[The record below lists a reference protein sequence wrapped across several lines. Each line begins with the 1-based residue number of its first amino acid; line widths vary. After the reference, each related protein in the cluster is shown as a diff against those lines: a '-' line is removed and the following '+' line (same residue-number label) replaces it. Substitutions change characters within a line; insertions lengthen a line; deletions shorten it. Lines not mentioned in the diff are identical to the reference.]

1 MLTPTTTTVLDL
13 GATGVGYV
21 DARTILA
28 FAEAVRTTF
37 PPAEDYYLPRC
48 VCVYAVCVTHEIRQP
63 SAVGAAGWC
72 ALIGRFTSHQLRRC
86 GDSPRLGSVRPKGLG

>member
-1 MLTPTTTTVLDL
+1 MQQPVTFASGSMLTPTTTTVLDL

-48 VCVYAVCVTHEIRQP
+48 VCVCTRCVSPMKYGSRVQLEP
-63 SAVGAAGWC
+63 PDGA
-72 ALIGRFTSHQLRRC
+72 L
-86 GDSPRLGSVRPKGLG
+86 